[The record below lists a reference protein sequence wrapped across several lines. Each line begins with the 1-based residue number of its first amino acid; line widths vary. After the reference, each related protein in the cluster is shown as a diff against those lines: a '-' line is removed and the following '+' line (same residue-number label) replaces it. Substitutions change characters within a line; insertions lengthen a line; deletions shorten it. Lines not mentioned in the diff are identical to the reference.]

1 MILRTIERAAA
12 AAERPDLQ
20 RAARAYARAKRCA
33 VIHGR
38 LIERACARY
47 GEPRVWVS
55 GIGADHFPTPVKI
68 RARSLCAAMRR
79 FLAEGDAERPRR
91 VRHETMRHLFQRVR
105 ARFPP
110 TYYSGARAAGV

>member
-38 LIERACARY
+38 LIARACTRY
-47 GEPRVWVS
+47 GEPQIWNS
-55 GIGADHFPTPVKI
+55 GIGADHFPEVVKV
-68 RARSLCAAMRR
+68 RARALCAAMILLRNR
-79 FLAEGDAERPRR
+79 GDSARPRR
-91 VRHETMRHLFQRVR
+91 THRKTMRNLLQRIRALFP
-105 ARFPP
+105 A
-110 TYYSGARAAGV
+110 TYYL